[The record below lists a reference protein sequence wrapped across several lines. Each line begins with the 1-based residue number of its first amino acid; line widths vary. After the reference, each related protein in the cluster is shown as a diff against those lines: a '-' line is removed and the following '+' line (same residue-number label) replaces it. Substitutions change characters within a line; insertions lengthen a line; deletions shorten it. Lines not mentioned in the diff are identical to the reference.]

1 MSVREQ
7 IAHDNGIDN
16 TLALSQEGYL
26 FIKNRT
32 DKYQSDLFETH
43 VLGEKVIC
51 ISGKDAAKIFYDTE
65 RFKRSGAA
73 PKRVQKTLTGENAVQ
88 GMDGPPHIHRKS
100 LFMSLTGLPHQ
111 KELAE
116 LAAKEWQAVIP
127 KWETAKKVVLFDEA
141 KIILCKIACH
151 WAGVPLLE
159 TEIEDRAEEFAA
171 MIDAFG
177 AAGPRHWKGK
187 TARLKTEEWIQ
198 NIIENIRSGRMNAPE
213 GSALNAMA
221 FHKELDGNWM
231 EANIAAIELINIIR
245 PIVAIST
252 YITFMA
258 LALYEHPEYKSSL
271 QSNDGNELE
280 MFVQEV
286 RRYYP
291 FTPFVGARAKK
302 DFVWNECEFEKDTL
316 VLLDVY
322 GINHDSR
329 IWNNPYEFLP
339 ERFKGWENDPFEFIP
354 HGGGDP
360 ANGHRCPGEGIT
372 VEIMKVT
379 LDFLANKIL
388 FNVPEQDLS
397 YSMAR
402 IPTLPESGFIMSDV
416 KRIINN

>member
-1 MSVREQ
+1 MSVKEQ
-7 IAHDNGIDN
+7 IPHDNGIDN

-26 FIKNRT
+26 FIRNRT
-32 DKYQSDLFETH
+32 NKYQSDLFETH

-51 ISGKDAAKIFYDTE
+51 ISGKEAAKTFYDTE

-88 GMDGPPHIHRKS
+88 GMDGQPHIHRKA
-100 LFMSLTGLPHQ
+100 LFLSLTALPQQ
-111 KELAE
+111 KELAG

-127 KWETAKKVVLFDEA
+127 KWETAEKVVLFDEA

-159 TEIEDRAEEFAA
+159 TEIKDKAEEFAA

-187 TARLKTEEWIQ
+187 IARRKTEEWIQ
-198 NIIENIRSGRMNAPE
+198 NIIENVRSGRMKAPE

-221 FHKELDGNWM
+221 FHKELDGNWLD
-231 EANIAAIELINIIR
+231 ANMAAIELINVIR

-258 LALYEHPEYKSSL
+258 LALYEHPEYKSKL
-271 QSNDGNELE
+271 QSSDNNELE

-286 RRYYP
+286 RRYFP
-291 FTPFVGARAKK
+291 FTPFVGARVKK
-302 DFVWNECEFEKDTL
+302 DFVCNGCEFEKETL

-322 GINHDSR
+322 GINHDSC
-329 IWNNPYEFLP
+329 IWDNPYEFLP
-339 ERFKGWENDPFEFIP
+339 ERFKGWEFDPFEFIP

-360 ANGHRCPGEGIT
+360 GNGHRCPGEGIT
-372 VEIMKVT
+372 VEIMKAT

-397 YSMAR
+397 YSMAS
-402 IPTLPESGFIMSDV
+402 IPTFPESGFIMSDV
-416 KRIINN
+416 KQSK